1 MYKHILKL
9 GISIGVSF
17 AIVALLLRMVNSGI
31 DDAERPSV
39 WSALQN
45 TSVSYLAI
53 FVVLF
58 LFALLFRAIR
68 YRMLLQLSGE
78 TEVPTLKQMCLV
90 TMTMRKPTNEALGL
104 TRWRI
109 RFATGLAPA
118 RCGERPQCSTRLNT
132 NLCRAP
138 KRSEPGWRRPGR
150 RSKRRSPAI
159 RGTARDTVS
168 AWPLA
173 KRAAESLIQPS
184 FRS

>member
-78 TEVPTLKQMCLV
+78 TEVPTLKQMCF
-90 TMTMRKPTNEALGL
+90 GD
-104 TRWRI
+104 WY
-109 RFATGLAPA
+109 
-118 RCGERPQCSTRLNT
+118 S
-132 NLCRAP
+132 
-138 KRSEPGWRRPGR
+138 
-150 RSKRRSPAI
+150 
-159 RGTARDTVS
+159 
-168 AWPLA
+168 
-173 KRAAESLIQPS
+173 
-184 FRS
+184 